1 MEAKFIGMDRKG
13 RVLQLSIRV
22 KDEEEL
28 QSVLD
33 DYQGSTGATTQ
44 LGALLKEKFNRE

>member
-1 MEAKFIGMDRKG
+1 MLREVDVGRRRIIAKE
-13 RVLQLSIRV
+13 
-22 KDEEEL
+22 EEEL

-33 DYQGSTGATTQ
+33 DYQSSTGATTQ